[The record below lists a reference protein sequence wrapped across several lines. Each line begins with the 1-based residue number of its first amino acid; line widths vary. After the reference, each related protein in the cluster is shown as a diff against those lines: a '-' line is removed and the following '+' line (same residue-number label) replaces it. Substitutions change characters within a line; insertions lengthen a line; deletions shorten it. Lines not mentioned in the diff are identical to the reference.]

1 MVVGTGSAG
10 GGVEAHIHTWLC
22 TVVGRWQVDVFG
34 ALHAALHSAIFV
46 VAHAV
51 GLARLTIGH
60 IAPNDAVV
68 VFVVALLV
76 VYTADAFR
84 GEVHHKIAVVGGE
97 FASGVHAA
105 GFLGRVVGEDA
116 VLEGRLGIIIKV

>member
-34 ALHAALHSAIFV
+34 ALHAALHGAIFV
-46 VAHAV
+46 VAHTV

-60 IAPNDAVV
+60 IAPDNAAV

-76 VYTADAFR
+76 VDASDALR
-84 GEVHHKIAVVGGE
+84 G
-97 FASGVHAA
+97 
-105 GFLGRVVGEDA
+105 
-116 VLEGRLGIIIKV
+116 